1 MEMKSNLNSY
11 QVKKSLLLQMIQNV
25 RLKLVKRLNDIED
38 VLLVNQRRVFIRN
51 TENVLVK
58 VIQIVATR
66 F

>member
-51 TENVLVK
+51 TEIVLVK
-58 VIQIVATR
+58 VIQVVATR

>member
-51 TENVLVK
+51 TEIVLVK